1 MSKFCEN
8 CGAKLADDA
17 KFCEECGTKILPM
30 SQVPPQFDH
39 NQQPGNTGSFGN
51 GSQYPK
57 QNYQTP
63 EQGAQQPN
71 PYNNFNPGNVQNQG
85 YGDSAP
91 GAQQPGS
98 FNNFNQNGAPNRGYS
113 GFDQQQ
119 NQFNNLNGMQNPGY
133 GNSEQQPEQF
143 NNQNN
148 APNQGYAPA
157 PGGQKKSG
165 IPKVAII
172 GGVALVAVAAVGAFL
187 VLGKLKGGQNEDESV
202 AEETYVDY
210 DQSST
215 QTTAGVESDTPTS
228 GGNGGISAREQA
240 TALDAALSI
249 AGGMVDASQLK
260 IPEGA
265 TIKTDA
271 EFVDLIGEYEGEIQ
285 MTTMSGFEGIEG
297 APANILEL
305 EQQVLDAPIPC
316 TLEIEGDG
324 QWSIKWEFMGSM
336 NFESRDYDDPE
347 EVTPAQ
353 IAALM
358 ASRPNNGVYHM
369 SFDMEGDDDKGGT
382 ATMKMSHTGAYCTD
396 GTDRLIAG
404 NQMMSA
410 TMYGAQI
417 DIQGDFVVHKTTE
430 DVAREELEASKR
442 NYDSYQEDTKE
453 EDTEQEVSSTD
464 TVNTAMIG
472 RKAKEIAGNK
482 SDSSDNSDSSHKS
495 DSSDN
500 SRNQKAESNQ
510 EIPTVTGGKWKQV
523 AATWFYE
530 KNDKIVKN
538 SWIETDGVYYY
549 VDEDGY
555 MLEDA
560 YTPDGYYVGPDGAY
574 DPKDPKN
581 KGVSGSSSESSKSS
595 SDDEEF
601 LPSTFAKKAKK
612 DILQDGTVMYMNS
625 VGDYVANVWVQD
637 SDNGK
642 YYYTG
647 PDGCMIKDNY
657 SADGYWCGSD
667 GEWDKS
673 VKQRNED
680 PEPKTGT
687 YVGFVA
693 TWKVKITKDSKYGTA
708 THTYTEFGGT
718 PQVYDLTPVG
728 HGVYIAEDEYGT
740 IAYMSVTDNGKTL
753 IVSEAGITEE
763 CTLK

>member
-1 MSKFCEN
+1 MSMFCEN

-17 KFCEECGTKILPM
+17 KFCEECGAKILPA
-30 SQVPPQFDH
+30 SQVPPSSGQDEGSYFNQ
-39 NQQPGNTGSFGN
+39 NQQPGQYNWPNQGYGPGS
-51 GSQYPK
+51 
-57 QNYQTP
+57 
-63 EQGAQQPN
+63 
-71 PYNNFNPGNVQNQG
+71 GNVRNQGYGPGSGNLQNQG
-85 YGDSAP
+85 YV
-91 GAQQPGS
+91 
-98 FNNFNQNGAPNRGYS
+98 
-113 GFDQQQ
+113 
-119 NQFNNLNGMQNPGY
+119 
-133 GNSEQQPEQF
+133 
-143 NNQNN
+143 
-148 APNQGYAPA
+148 PA
-157 PGGQKKSG
+157 PGKPKKSG
-165 IPKVAII
+165 LPKVAII
-172 GGVALVAVAAVGAFL
+172 GGVALVAAAAVGIFL
-187 VLGKLKGGQNEDESV
+187 ISGKLKGGQNEEESLPDG
-202 AEETYVDY
+202 TYTDY
-210 DQSST
+210 TDSSSLTNSGGGSGT
-215 QTTAGVESDTPTS
+215 QTS
-228 GGNGGISAREQA
+228 GASGGISARDQA
-240 TALDAALSI
+240 KALDAALSI
-249 AGGMVDASQLK
+249 AGGMMDASQLK

-271 EFVDLIGEYEGEIQ
+271 EFVELIGEYEGEIQ
-285 MTTMSGFEGIEG
+285 MTTVSGFEGIDG
-297 APANILEL
+297 APSNILEL
-305 EQQVLDAPIPC
+305 EKQVLDAPIPC
-316 TLEIEGDG
+316 TLEIEDDG
-324 QWSIKWEFMGSM
+324 QWSIKWNFIGNM

-353 IAALM
+353 ISALM
-358 ASRPNNGVYHM
+358 VSRPINGVYHM

-382 ATMKMSHTGAYCTD
+382 ATMKMSHTGAYCTN

-404 NQMMSA
+404 NHMMSA

-417 DIQGDFVVHKTTE
+417 NIQGDFVVHKTTE

-442 NYDSYQEDTKE
+442 NYDSYQEATKE
-453 EDTEQEVSSTD
+453 GYTEQEDSSTD

-472 RKAKEIAGNK
+472 RKAKEIAEN
-482 SDSSDNSDSSHKS
+482 KS

-523 AATWFYE
+523 AATWLYE
-530 KNDKIVKN
+530 KDKEIVKN

-581 KGVSGSSSESSKSS
+581 KGVSGNSSESSRS

-680 PEPKTGT
+680 PEPETGT

-728 HGVYIAEDEYGT
+728 HGVYIAENEYGT
-740 IAYMSVTDNGKTL
+740 IAYMSVTNNGKTL